1 MKVLARVLEAI
12 AVLVP
17 DFQTWGLSTSIVFS
31 IYCCGETLGFSSA
44 DSVDSGLLL
53 SAVLGYVVD
62 LGLNLA
68 SFLSHTPAPRV
79 VNSHG
84 PKQPAKEASRETPA
98 QHPAATTA
106 SLRYWS

>member
-1 MKVLARVLEAI
+1 MKVLTRVLEAI
-12 AVLVP
+12 AVLAP
-17 DFQTWGLSTSIVFS
+17 DFQTWGLSTSIFFS
-31 IYCCGETLGFSSA
+31 IYCCGQTLGFSSA

-84 PKQPAKEASRETPA
+84 PKQPAKKPSREVPA
-98 QHPAATTA
+98 EHPATTA